1 MNFSLNLLQKESFFS
16 SFYLVYIINLF
27 TFASYLINKLLT
39 NKFVFNM
46 ESNLNPKESFAI
58 IEAVINERKRRYEEN
73 GIFLIFWGVLVAITG
88 VAQFLMLRFDF
99 YPEKSGYLWLCT
111 MSFGTVFTIICKSRQ
126 GIKNRKQHKVE
137 DWSDFVWL
145 AAGILAFVSML
156 VLNDVRMFTLVIFLP
171 LGIACLFSALRLKNG
186 LWIATSIFTILLAYS
201 TIRFEL
207 EYQPLAMAVIA
218 VLAFLVP
225 GIQLY
230 MNNKERNGDV

>member
-1 MNFSLNLLQKESFFS
+1 M
-16 SFYLVYIINLF
+16 
-27 TFASYLINKLLT
+27 AC
-39 NKFVFNM
+39 
-46 ESNLNPKESFAI
+46 
-58 IEAVINERKRRYEEN
+58 
-73 GIFLIFWGVLVAITG
+73 
-88 VAQFLMLRFDF
+88 
-99 YPEKSGYLWLCT
+99 SG
-111 MSFGTVFTIICKSRQ
+111 SFGICVDVGTERC
-126 GIKNRKQHKVE
+126 KNVY
-137 DWSDFVWL
+137 
-145 AAGILAFVSML
+145 
-156 VLNDVRMFTLVIFLP
+156 LVIFLP

>member
-1 MNFSLNLLQKESFFS
+1 
-16 SFYLVYIINLF
+16 
-27 TFASYLINKLLT
+27 
-39 NKFVFNM
+39 M

-73 GIFLIFWGVLVAITG
+73 GIFLMFWGALVAITG

-111 MSFGTVFTIICKSRQ
+111 MSFGAIFTIICKSRKK
-126 GIKNRKQHKVE
+126 GKSSKQYKTE

-145 AAGILAFVSML
+145 AAGVLAFVSMF
-156 VLNDVRMFTLVIFLP
+156 VLNDVRMVTLVIFLP
-171 LGIACLFSALRLKNG
+171 FGIACLFSALRLKNW
-186 LWIATSIFTILLAYS
+186 LWILTSIFTILLAYS
-201 TIRFEL
+201 TIYFAAR
-207 EYQPLAMAVIA
+207 YQPLTMAVVA

>member
-1 MNFSLNLLQKESFFS
+1 
-16 SFYLVYIINLF
+16 
-27 TFASYLINKLLT
+27 
-39 NKFVFNM
+39 M

-111 MSFGTVFTIICKSRQ
+111 MVLGFILTAICKFRQ
-126 GIKNRKQHKVE
+126 GRKNRKQHKAE

-145 AAGILAFVSML
+145 AAGILAFVSIL
-156 VLNDVRMFTLVIFLP
+156 VLNDVRMFILVIFLP

>member
-1 MNFSLNLLQKESFFS
+1 
-16 SFYLVYIINLF
+16 
-27 TFASYLINKLLT
+27 
-39 NKFVFNM
+39 M

-73 GIFLIFWGVLVAITG
+73 GIFLMFWGALVAITG

-99 YPEKSGYLWLCT
+99 
-111 MSFGTVFTIICKSRQ
+111 FGTVFTIICKSGQ
-126 GIKNRKQHKVE
+126 GRKNRKQHKAE

>member
-27 TFASYLINKLLT
+27 TFTLCLTNKLLT

-73 GIFLIFWGVLVAITG
+73 GIFLMFWGALVAITG

-111 MSFGTVFTIICKSRQ
+111 MSFGAIFTIICKSRKK
-126 GIKNRKQHKVE
+126 GKSSKQYKAE

-145 AAGILAFVSML
+145 AAGVLAFVSMF
-156 VLNDVRMFTLVIFLP
+156 VLNDVRMVTLVIFLP
-171 LGIACLFSALRLKNG
+171 FGIACLFSALRLKNW
-186 LWIATSIFTILLAYS
+186 LWILTSIFTILLAYS
-201 TIRFEL
+201 TIYFAAR
-207 EYQPLAMAVIA
+207 YQPLTMAVVA
-218 VLAFLVP
+218 TLAFLVP
-225 GIQLY
+225 GIQFY
-230 MNNKERNGDV
+230 VNNKRNSDV

>member
-27 TFASYLINKLLT
+27 TFALCLTNKLLT

-111 MSFGTVFTIICKSRQ
+111 MVLGFILTVICKYRQ
-126 GIKNRKQHKVE
+126 GRKNRKQHKAE

-186 LWIATSIFTILLAYS
+186 LWIAT
-201 TIRFEL
+201 
-207 EYQPLAMAVIA
+207 
-218 VLAFLVP
+218 
-225 GIQLY
+225 
-230 MNNKERNGDV
+230 